1 MSATTWKEYIRSNI
15 LDFRNKFHDLPEEV
29 RELRPHLAALI
40 AKPTQVVVF
49 QPTDSE
55 LTHMLILHSEN
66 SPDMDTIVYEGMT
79 SQELAVQAS
88 EQHPEWRP
96 LVNLNKVKHAITHS
110 AHSRGGYFW
119 ERRYYD
125 NSLLWTFGFDPRSGG
140 TPMGTL
146 SKMLSNEVNDLLKT
160 QREREKIEE
169 TVGDIRRDV
178 EAIPEKVELRNKIIE
193 ATGRL
198 EEQIKKL
205 DKKYEEEISGF
216 RKIVGTTKEFQ
227 DFRVFTTDVT
237 DLKKSHVPREVFD
250 AKVSELHTRINSLSE
265 MKTEYDKLLSQQNEF
280 MKQQAE
286 VMKQQSSFVTWIKYS
301 TILVPVAVVS
311 APIIYA
317 LLRRFL
323 GIP

>member
-1 MSATTWKEYIRSNI
+1 
-15 LDFRNKFHDLPEEV
+15 
-29 RELRPHLAALI
+29 
-40 AKPTQVVVF
+40 
-49 QPTDSE
+49 
-55 LTHMLILHSEN
+55 
-66 SPDMDTIVYEGMT
+66 
-79 SQELAVQAS
+79 
-88 EQHPEWRP
+88 
-96 LVNLNKVKHAITHS
+96 
-110 AHSRGGYFW
+110 
-119 ERRYYD
+119 
-125 NSLLWTFGFDPRSGG
+125 
-140 TPMGTL
+140 MGTL